1 MSRDIPESDWKIF
14 RDVRAAAL
22 ERFCQRV
29 LGDVERI
36 MSDEA
41 RSFHDR
47 YLEIYKLIERRDGE
61 LAHAFND
68 MRRSTAIFQLAVIC
82 SLDLLTPDEKLRFT
96 LGTRDAIESLAGLS
110 RSAGK
115 DKHA

>member
-1 MSRDIPESDWKIF
+1 MSRDIPESDWKVF
-14 RDVRAAAL
+14 REVRAAAL

-29 LGDVERI
+29 LDDIERT
-36 MSDEA
+36 MSDKA

-47 YLEIYKLIERRDGE
+47 YLEIFKLIERRDRE

-82 SLDLLTPDEKLRFT
+82 SHGLLTPDEKLRFT
-96 LGTRDAIESLAGLS
+96 AGTREAIESLSGLS
-110 RSAGK
+110 RNAGK
-115 DKHA
+115 NKHG